1 MENTCVDYKDVYKQA
16 KNRVPNGPM
25 RCPGS
30 EQLPLS

>member
-16 KNRVPNGPM
+16 KNRVPNGPL
-25 RCPGS
+25 RRPGS